1 MDQVTCGNDSPCQN
15 TPKPPPIILPIRKLS
30 NFYFHK
36 TRQTTS
42 WASTIQHREHW
53 ALALAIQMTC
63 SLRHLLCAKASLL
76 PLCLWRHLGEC
87 ARNKTHLEISAH
99 RKCHQVIRNCFP
111 ERKKKKKACFR
122 VQRTDTHAVLTQGS
136 QGVIFNP
143 KGGETVLM

>member
-42 WASTIQHREHW
+42 CASTIQHREHW

-111 ERKKKKKACFR
+111 ERKKKKKSLLQGAENR
-122 VQRTDTHAVLTQGS
+122 HTRSVDAGLTGCDFQS
-136 QGVIFNP
+136 QGR
-143 KGGETVLM
+143 